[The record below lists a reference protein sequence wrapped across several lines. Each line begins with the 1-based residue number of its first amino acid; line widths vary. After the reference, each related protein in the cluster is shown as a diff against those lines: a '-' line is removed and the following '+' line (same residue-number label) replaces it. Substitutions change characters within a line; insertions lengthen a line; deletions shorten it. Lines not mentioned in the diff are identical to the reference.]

1 MRSSI
6 RISSNINETWSQ
18 SMQYFVAYL
27 TALLIFGIIDLVWLS
42 TMGAALYRAQ
52 LGDILLQSIRIA
64 PAIAFYALFPIGIV
78 VFAIKPAIEANSII
92 PALLYGLL
100 FGALSYA
107 TYDLTNFA
115 TLRNWNLQITVIDL
129 GYGAVASAG
138 AAAGT
143 ILLLRSVPVAFGG
156 IR

>member
-1 MRSSI
+1 
-6 RISSNINETWSQ
+6 
-18 SMQYFVAYL
+18 MQYFVAYL

-78 VFAIKPAIEANSII
+78 VFAIKPAIEANSIM
-92 PALLYGLL
+92 PALFYGLL

-129 GYGAVASAG
+129 VYGAVASAG

-143 ILLLRSVPVAFGG
+143 ILLLRSLPVAFGG